1 MADSGRNRG
10 GGGGERRDNNRG
22 DNNRGG
28 GGDFDRKRSWRGDN
42 NDRGDYQQREAK
54 VRDVLAHY
62 FYFLDSFRFY
72 NHHIFILRV
81 FAFCLLSANETWC
94 YGHQGS
100 GPLFHCWCYY
110 WQGRRGDE
118 EDQDRE
124 RLLRQALTGLFL
136 KKRNLIFA
144 FENF

>member
-54 VRDVLAHY
+54 VRDVLALY

-72 NHHIFILRV
+72 NHHIFYYSTS
-81 FAFCLLSANETWC
+81 FCIS
-94 YGHQGS
+94 S
-100 GPLFHCWCYY
+100 FVS
-110 WQGRRGDE
+110 
-118 EDQDRE
+118 
-124 RLLRQALTGLFL
+124 
-136 KKRNLIFA
+136 K
-144 FENF
+144 